1 MSAKNSRELRRRRRH
16 RRVRGR
22 VEGTAER
29 PRLCVR
35 RSLAHMYVQIIDD
48 AAGCTLASCST
59 LTPDVRQQG
68 GYGGNVKAAQL
79 VGAKIAELAL
89 ARGVKLVRFDRGGYR
104 YHGRVKAV
112 AEAAR
117 KAGLEF

>member
-1 MSAKNSRELRRRRRH
+1 MSAKNSRDLRRRRRH

-22 VEGTAER
+22 VKGTAER

-48 AAGCTLASCST
+48 VAGRTVASCST
-59 LTPDVRQQG
+59 QTPAIREQAA
-68 GYGGNVKAAQL
+68 YGGNVKAAEL

-89 ARGVKLVRFDRGGYR
+89 AGGVAKVSFDRGGYR
-104 YHGRVKAV
+104 YHGRVKAL